1 MPTGAGGAVSDLM
14 TWPLGQIGAGALVTL
29 IVLLILTGRLVTRRQ
44 LEDTQADRDH
54 WRTAAE
60 GWQAMATKLGMSVEG
75 LTSSVEHLTASA
87 DASTHALE
95 QIQASARDGSR

>member
-1 MPTGAGGAVSDLM
+1 MGDLAQL
-14 TWPLGQIGAGALVTL
+14 PLGQISAGALVAI
-29 IVLLILTGRLVTRRQ
+29 IVLLVLTGRLVTRRQ

-75 LTSSVEHLTASA
+75 LTSSVERLTASA

-95 QIQASARDGSR
+95 QIQSSMRDPR